1 MPASNPGLTLTR
13 IAAGEVHA
21 NRAVTF
27 GGTTPNASGAKVL
40 GVSVFDA
47 VPGEPFGVIVSGTAI
62 IEAGGAVAVGDDI
75 IADAQGRAIPASGAA
90 GERPFADALT
100 AASGAGKLIEVI
112 LKR

>member
-1 MPASNPGLTLTR
+1 MAASNPGLTLTR
-13 IAAGEVHA
+13 IAAGEIHA

-27 GGTTPNASGAKVL
+27 GGTIPNASGAKVL

-47 VPGEPFGVIVSGTAI
+47 VTGEPFGVIVSDTAI
-62 IEAGGAVAVGDDI
+62 IEAGAAVAEGDDI
-75 IADAQGRAIPASGAA
+75 ITDAQGRAIPATGAA

-100 AASGAGKLIEVI
+100 AATGAGKLIEVL